1 MATDDDDQP
10 GLVIHSSSGAEDDWR
25 TALRY
30 AANFTAAAGGGR
42 RVDVV
47 VNGPA
52 LSLVLADSILH
63 GQVSELYALGA
74 VEFSAC
80 ANAMAAQG
88 VESTELHPAA
98 RVVAAAVV
106 HLAQRQWAG
115 WAYLR
120 P

>member
-1 MATDDDDQP
+1 MSDDQP
-10 GLVIHSSSGAEDDWR
+10 GLVIHLTSGAQDDWR
-25 TALRY
+25 IALRY
-30 AANFTAAAGGGR
+30 AANFTTAADGAR
-42 RVDVV
+42 LVDVV

-52 LSLVLADSILH
+52 LSLVLADSILR
-63 GQVSELYALGA
+63 GQVSELHTLGS

-80 ANAMAAQG
+80 ANTMAARG
-88 VESTELHPAA
+88 VEPTELHPAA
-98 RVVAAAVV
+98 RRVEAAVL